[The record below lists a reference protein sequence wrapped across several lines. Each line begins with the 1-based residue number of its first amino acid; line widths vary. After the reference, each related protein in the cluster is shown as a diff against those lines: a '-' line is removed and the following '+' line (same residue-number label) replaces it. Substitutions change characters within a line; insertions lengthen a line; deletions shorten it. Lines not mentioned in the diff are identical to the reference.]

1 MSDRKSFIEGLISA
15 VQSRPILWQSNQK
28 DYKNKN
34 VTDKLW
40 DEVGK
45 ETKPICTGEFIY
57 FIYIIILLS
66 YKTYKYNVVQ
76 WTDITYIYKCNVVQ
90 WTDIIT

>member
-28 DYKNKN
+28 HYKNKN

-45 ETKPICTGEFIY
+45 ETKPICAGKFIY

-66 YKTYKYNVVQ
+66 YKTYK
-76 WTDITYIYKCNVVQ
+76 CNVVQ